1 MLLDLTTA
9 IRNIK
14 NIYRKYKL
22 DEKFQGKLLL
32 IKFFFEKKIKKFY
45 AFNVSIK
52 CIQLWCIV
60 TNNNMKLK
68 L

>member
-1 MLLDLTTA
+1 M
-9 IRNIK
+9 K
-14 NIYRKYKL
+14 NFRENYFWLKL
-22 DEKFQGKLLL
+22 
-32 IKFFFEKKIKKFY
+32 FFEKKTKKFY